1 MIYATHQAN
10 AYETPEQLDQA
21 IVDRSGSFLRCSWK
35 GGSIVSVVENMK
47 NDVTMS
53 GRFEFADQG
62 ENWIL
67 VEDTDTGIEYKISAN
82 GYVC

>member
-10 AYETPEQLDQA
+10 AYETPEQLDEA
-21 IVDRSGSFLRCSWK
+21 IIERVSNFLRCTWN
-35 GGSIVSVVENMK
+35 GVSIVSVVENMK

-53 GRFEFADQG
+53 GRFQFADQG

-67 VEDTDTGIEYKISAN
+67 VEDTETGIEYKISAN

>member
-10 AYETPEQLDQA
+10 AYGTPEQLDEA
-21 IVDRSGSFLRCSWK
+21 IIDRANDFLRCSWQ

-67 VEDTDTGIEYKISAN
+67 VEDTETGIEYKISAN

>member
-10 AYETPEQLDQA
+10 AYEAPEQLDQA
-21 IVDRSGSFLRCSWK
+21 IIERVSNFLRCTWK

-53 GRFEFADQG
+53 GRFQFADQG
-62 ENWIL
+62 ENWIM
-67 VEDTDTGIEYKISAN
+67 VEDTETGIEYKISAN

>member
-10 AYETPEQLDQA
+10 AYETPEKLDQA
-21 IVDRSGSFLRCSWK
+21 IIDRASNFLRCTWK

-53 GRFEFADQG
+53 RRFEFADQG

-67 VEDTDTGIEYKISAN
+67 VEDTETGIEYKISAN
-82 GYVC
+82 GYVS

>member
-10 AYETPEQLDQA
+10 AYETPEQLDEA
-21 IVDRSGSFLRCSWK
+21 IIDCANNFLRCRWK

-53 GRFEFADQG
+53 GRFEFVDQG

-67 VEDTDTGIEYKISAN
+67 VEDTETGIEYKISAN

>member
-1 MIYATHQAN
+1 MIYGTHQAN
-10 AYETPEQLDQA
+10 AYETPEQLDGA
-21 IVDRSGSFLRCSWK
+21 IIERASNFLRCSWEA
-35 GGSIVSVVENMK
+35 GSIVSVVQNMK

-62 ENWIL
+62 ENWVL
-67 VEDTDTGIEYKISAN
+67 VEDTQTGIEYKISAN

>member
-10 AYETPEQLDQA
+10 AYETPEQLDEA
-21 IVDRSGSFLRCSWK
+21 IIDCARYFLRCRWK

-67 VEDTDTGIEYKISAN
+67 VEDTETGIEYKISAN

>member
-1 MIYATHQAN
+1 MIYATHQAD
-10 AYETPEQLDQA
+10 AYETPEQLDEA
-21 IVDRSGSFLRCSWK
+21 IIDRVNNFLRCTWK

-53 GRFEFADQG
+53 GRFELADQG

-67 VEDTDTGIEYKISAN
+67 VEDTETGIEYNISAN